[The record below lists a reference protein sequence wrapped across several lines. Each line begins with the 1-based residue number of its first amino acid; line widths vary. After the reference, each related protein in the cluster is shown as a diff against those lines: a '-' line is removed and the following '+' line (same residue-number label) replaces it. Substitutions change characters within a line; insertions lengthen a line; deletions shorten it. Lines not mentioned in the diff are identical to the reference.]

1 MVVTHVRTYKENER
15 DGADK
20 IVKEHGDK
28 KKGATSS
35 TTCTLTAQLHPK
47 VKEVW
52 AHARCIRPAG
62 RSSEPQG
69 ISFFPFQI
77 SSWENTMPGRGGEKN
92 TYCVYNTSST
102 DALGNTTSGV
112 VYRTHTPTPKRHRAG
127 RCAARIHA
135 PRRPGTKRIETGRAL
150 PAKPG
155 ERTPGRKAGAQG
167 HPITG
172 CVSLAAGS
180 VT

>member
-1 MVVTHVRTYKENER
+1 
-15 DGADK
+15 
-20 IVKEHGDK
+20 
-28 KKGATSS
+28 
-35 TTCTLTAQLHPK
+35 
-47 VKEVW
+47 
-52 AHARCIRPAG
+52 
-62 RSSEPQG
+62 
-69 ISFFPFQI
+69 
-77 SSWENTMPGRGGEKN
+77 
-92 TYCVYNTSST
+92 VYNTSST